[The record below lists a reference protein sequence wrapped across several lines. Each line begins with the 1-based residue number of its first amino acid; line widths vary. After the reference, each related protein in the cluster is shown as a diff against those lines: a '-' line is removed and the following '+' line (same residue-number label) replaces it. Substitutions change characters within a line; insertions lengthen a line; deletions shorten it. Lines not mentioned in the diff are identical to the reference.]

1 MTDINS
7 GGVAKLA
14 ERVQRLE
21 DIEAIKAL
29 KARYCARCDD
39 GYDSDGIAEL
49 YTEDAVWDGGN
60 TFGVREGREAIR
72 KHFEGAASRVS
83 IARHHVMNPV
93 IEVDGDTAAGQWL
106 LFQPCTDR
114 GIDGAVWLAATYYDQ
129 YRRVDGRWLIHHTK
143 IDVAFF
149 TPFDKGWTVERFLPG
164 RAPTN

>member
-72 KHFEGAASRVS
+72 KHFEAAASRVS

-93 IEVDGDTAAGQWL
+93 IEVDGDTAWVA
-106 LFQPCTDR
+106 TDFAFVSR
-114 GIDGAVWLAATYYDQ
+114 ANTILSTGRYLDAMCRSPDRWRLASREIVFSGD
-129 YRRVDGRWLIHHTK
+129 
-143 IDVAFF
+143 
-149 TPFDKGWTVERFLPG
+149 TPVGVEG
-164 RAPTN
+164 